1 MDDPPSEC
9 LPDFGGKSTGEILL
23 KGDAAASYDENGCM
37 IKGGKL
43 SVIPSVRESST
54 VGMSE
59 RSHED
64 DIAPGDGPID
74 QYATLKQS
82 KEESNSRRKHK

>member
-1 MDDPPSEC
+1 MQVPEMDDPPSEC

-23 KGDAAASYDENGCM
+23 KGDAAAQYDENGCM

-54 VGMSE
+54 FGMSE
-59 RSHED
+59 RSNDD
-64 DIAPGDGPID
+64 DIAPGEG
-74 QYATLKQS
+74 
-82 KEESNSRRKHK
+82 